1 MAKNP
6 KNKDVAND
14 EELTGKT
21 LLEVEE
27 QDLDTPAEENSQA
40 ADLTVY
46 TGPGTMLAP
55 SEIFS
60 NPHKGMFT
68 TLDTTKNRAAIAA
81 AMSDADYNLMEYFD
95 KNAGATISMIGIMAQ
110 SVKLTD
116 DETGEVTD
124 AYRTVIFG
132 NDGKTYAA
140 VSEGVIGSLQNIFAL
155 YGFPTPENPIKVVAR
170 RKRTRRGYN
179 VTNLIPVD

>member
-6 KNKDVAND
+6 KTREVAMT
-14 EELTGKT
+14 EEIPNQAPIQ
-21 LLEVEE
+21 E
-27 QDLDTPAEENSQA
+27 QDQDTTAKEENSQG
-40 ADLTVY
+40 ADLAVY
-46 TGPGTMLAP
+46 NGPGTMMAP
-55 SEIFS
+55 ADIFA

-68 TLDTTKNRAAIAA
+68 TLDTTKNKAAIAA

-95 KNAGATISMIGIMAQ
+95 KNSGAVISMIGIMAQ

-116 DETGEVTD
+116 DDTGEVTD
-124 AYRTVIFG
+124 AYRTVIF
-132 NDGKTYAA
+132 DDQGKTYAA

-155 YGFPTPENPIKVVAR
+155 YGFPSVDNPIKVVAR

-179 VTNLIPVD
+179 VTNLVPVE